1 MHCPGRWPW
10 APWRGAGGRRFGWHC
25 MHVSCRTPSHLS
37 EGRKGQHQSSRGGK
51 ALLGSKQSSKSAE
64 ENKSLHSNPG
74 GCQESGLGRLRL
86 SSFQPG
92 KKKRKHRK
100 KERKKKKAD
109 CIYPNL
115 PGEDKGF
122 PNEMSLVQT
131 FSCQSKSKI
140 SFGNA
145 WFLTVFDK
153 AERMG

>member
-1 MHCPGRWPW
+1 MGGERVSVSPPGEEKDILSPARFKAKQQKRRRKQEPTLK
-10 APWRGAGGRRFGWHC
+10 PRGMPGERAGEA
-25 MHVSCRTPSHLS
+25 SS
-37 EGRKGQHQSSRGGK
+37 EQF
-51 ALLGSKQSSKSAE
+51 SA
-64 ENKSLHSNPG
+64 
-74 GCQESGLGRLRL
+74 R
-86 SSFQPG
+86 
-92 KKKRKHRK
+92 KKKKENIERK
-100 KERKKKKAD
+100 KERKKKAD

>member
-1 MHCPGRWPW
+1 MPGER
-10 APWRGAGGRRFGWHC
+10 AGEA
-25 MHVSCRTPSHLS
+25 SS
-37 EGRKGQHQSSRGGK
+37 EQF
-51 ALLGSKQSSKSAE
+51 SA
-64 ENKSLHSNPG
+64 
-74 GCQESGLGRLRL
+74 R
-86 SSFQPG
+86 